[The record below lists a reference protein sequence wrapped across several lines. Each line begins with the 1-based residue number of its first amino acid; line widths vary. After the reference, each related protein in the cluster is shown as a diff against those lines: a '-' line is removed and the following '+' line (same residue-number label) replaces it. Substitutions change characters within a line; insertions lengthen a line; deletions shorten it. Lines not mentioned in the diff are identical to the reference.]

1 VGAVEWIWVGAV
13 GAVEFSLAYILLK
26 DQRLYRFL
34 LVEVGLVV
42 QQVMVDI
49 GQMVLQDHS
58 QQLINLLFLQQ
69 AVIILH
75 LEH

>member
-1 VGAVEWIWVGAV
+1 V

-42 QQVMVDI
+42 QLEVVDI
-49 GQMVLQDHS
+49 EPMVQQDHS
-58 QQLINLLFLQQ
+58 QVLINLQFQQ
-69 AVIILH
+69 QVVITLH
-75 LEH
+75 LDH